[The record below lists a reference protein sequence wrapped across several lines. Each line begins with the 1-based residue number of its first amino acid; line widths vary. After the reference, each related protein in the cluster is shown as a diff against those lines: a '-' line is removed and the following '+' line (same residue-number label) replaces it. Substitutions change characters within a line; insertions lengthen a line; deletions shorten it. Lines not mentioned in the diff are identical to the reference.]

1 MAPRRDVHVAHLQR
15 ANAPRRGVGAVGA
28 SGPHNPMASLF
39 HPRLPLEPILT
50 LREKGELRHEVFRN
64 RVLVGL
70 DLSGADLRN
79 ARFEGTVLEACNL
92 AGANLRGA
100 RFISCD
106 VRSVDLTSVELGE
119 NDFRGTMLMDIV
131 GLSEQDRSLIHDSG
145 GAFQQACA
153 SLR

>member
-1 MAPRRDVHVAHLQR
+1 MPPDFSARP
-15 ANAPRRGVGAVGA
+15 
-28 SGPHNPMASLF
+28 
-39 HPRLPLEPILT
+39 PLESILT
-50 LREKGELRHEVFRN
+50 SREKRELHHELFRN

-79 ARFEGTVLEACNL
+79 ARFEGTVLETCNL

-100 RFISCD
+100 QFILCD

-119 NDFRGTMLMDIV
+119 NDFRGTMLMDVV
-131 GLSEQDRSLIHDSG
+131 GLSEQDRSHIQCAG
-145 GAFQQACA
+145 GAFQHASA

>member
-1 MAPRRDVHVAHLQR
+1 MQSVFRPS
-15 ANAPRRGVGAVGA
+15 P
-28 SGPHNPMASLF
+28 
-39 HPRLPLEPILT
+39 PLEPILT
-50 LREKGELRHEVFRN
+50 THEKRELHDELFRN

-79 ARFEGTVLEACNL
+79 TRFEGTVLETCNL

-100 RFISCD
+100 QFIRCD
-106 VRSVDLTSVELGE
+106 VRSVDLTHAELGD
-119 NDFRGTMLMDIV
+119 NDFRGTMLVDVV
-131 GLSEQDRSLIHDSG
+131 GLSDEDRSLIHGAG